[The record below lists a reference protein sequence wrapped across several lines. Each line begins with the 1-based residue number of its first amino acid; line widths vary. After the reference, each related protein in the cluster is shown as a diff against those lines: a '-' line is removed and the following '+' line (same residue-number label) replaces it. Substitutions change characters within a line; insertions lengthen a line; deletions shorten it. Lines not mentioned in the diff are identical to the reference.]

1 MKMNSRF
8 LIVTALAAGLQAV
21 SAGDITG
28 TVTLSGTPPEEKVI
42 DQIASNPDC
51 AKFHADPVKT
61 KFYVVN
67 DKGGLKDV
75 VVKITDIT
83 GKSTGESA
91 EPIVLDQKGC
101 EYVPYVTAVQTK
113 QKITIR
119 NSDPLLHNVHIM
131 PAADGNKPES
141 NNAQMAGAADITV
154 SFAAE
159 EDFLKFKCDVHP
171 WMFAY
176 VTVVDSPYF
185 SVSDKDGSYKI
196 SNVPPGKYKIEA
208 EHRKA
213 GKVVQEVEVKDGN
226 VTQDFTLAVP
236 AAK

>member
-21 SAGDITG
+21 TAGDITG
-28 TVTLSGTPPEEKVI
+28 TITLSGTPPEEKVI

-51 AKFHADPVKT
+51 SKFHADPVKT
-61 KFYVVN
+61 KFYAVGA
-67 DKGGLKDV
+67 KGGLKDV
-75 VVKITDIT
+75 VVKITDIS
-83 GKSTGESA
+83 GKSTGDTA

-101 EYVPYVTAVQTK
+101 EYIPYVIAVQTK
-113 QKITIR
+113 QKIMIR
-119 NSDPLLHNVHIM
+119 NSDPVLHNVHIM
-131 PAADGNKPES
+131 PAADGNKPEQ
-141 NNAQMAGAADITV
+141 NNAQMAGSSDIAVT
-154 SFAAE
+154 FAAP

-196 SNVPPGKYKIEA
+196 SNVPPGKYKVEA
-208 EHRKA
+208 AHRKA
-213 GKVVQEVEVKDGN
+213 GKVVQEIEVKDGAA
-226 VTQDFTLAVP
+226 TLDFTLNVP